1 MKKQP
6 INNPLWFS
14 ILAVVFVIWNLI
26 GVLQY
31 LGQVTLDDA
40 TKNQMDQELL
50 KLMNATPKV
59 ITALFAIAVW
69 SAFSASILLLLK
81 KASALLLFRLSLIAV
96 LIQTAYTILAT
107 NGPELVGVVSY
118 YGLQTSIIVIGILQI
133 YFSRKAILKSWIA

>member
-1 MKKQP
+1 MTKQP
-6 INNPLWFS
+6 KKNPLWFS
-14 ILAVVFVIWNLI
+14 MLAVVFIIWNLI

-31 LGQVTLDDA
+31 LGQVTMDDA

-96 LIQTAYTILAT
+96 LIQTAYTIFAT

-133 YFSRKAILKSWIA
+133 YFSRKAILKNWIA

>member
-1 MKKQP
+1 MTKQP
-6 INNPLWFS
+6 KKNPLWFS
-14 ILAVVFVIWNLI
+14 ILAVVFIIWNLI

-31 LGQVTLDDA
+31 LGQVTMDDA

-133 YFSRKAILKSWIA
+133 YFSRKAILKNWIA

>member
-1 MKKQP
+1 MTKQP
-6 INNPLWFS
+6 KKNPLWFS
-14 ILAVVFVIWNLI
+14 MLAVVFIIWNLI

-31 LGQVTLDDA
+31 LGQVTMDDA

>member
-1 MKKQP
+1 MTKQP
-6 INNPLWFS
+6 KKNPLWFS
-14 ILAVVFVIWNLI
+14 ILAVVFIIWNLI

-31 LGQVTLDDA
+31 LGQVTMDDA

-81 KASALLLFRLSLIAV
+81 KASALLFTAVFRSSGLI
-96 LIQTAYTILAT
+96 
-107 NGPELVGVVSY
+107 
-118 YGLQTSIIVIGILQI
+118 
-133 YFSRKAILKSWIA
+133 FSALK

>member
-1 MKKQP
+1 MTKQP
-6 INNPLWFS
+6 KKNPLWFS
-14 ILAVVFVIWNLI
+14 ILAVVFIIWNLI

-31 LGQVTLDDA
+31 LGQVTMDDA

>member
-1 MKKQP
+1 MTKQP
-6 INNPLWFS
+6 KKNPLWFS
-14 ILAVVFVIWNLI
+14 ILAVVFIIWNLI

-31 LGQVTLDDA
+31 LGQVTMDDA

-118 YGLQTSIIVIGILQI
+118 YGLQTSIIVIGVLQI

>member
-1 MKKQP
+1 MTNQP
-6 INNPLWFS
+6 IKNPLWFS
-14 ILAVVFVIWNLI
+14 ILAVVFIIWNLI

>member
-1 MKKQP
+1 MTKQP
-6 INNPLWFS
+6 KKNPLWFS
-14 ILAVVFVIWNLI
+14 MLAVVFIIWNLI

>member
-1 MKKQP
+1 MTKQP
-6 INNPLWFS
+6 KKNPLWFS
-14 ILAVVFVIWNLI
+14 ILAVVFIIWNLI

-31 LGQVTLDDA
+31 LGQVTMDDA

-50 KLMNATPKV
+50 KLMIATPKV

>member
-1 MKKQP
+1 MTKQP
-6 INNPLWFS
+6 KKNPLWFS
-14 ILAVVFVIWNLI
+14 ILAVVFIIWNLI

-31 LGQVTLDDA
+31 LGQVTMDDA

-81 KASALLLFRLSLIAV
+81 KASALLLFRLLLIAV